1 MRLINYKQDGE
12 LLTMGIMFPVCI
24 AIGYGLGGLFDNW
37 VGSENLFKILGIFF
51 GISAAFLNLFRVA
64 KRFSDDNQKTTP

>member
-1 MRLINYKQDGE
+1 
-12 LLTMGIMFPVCI
+12 MGIMFPVCI

-37 VGSENLFKILGIFF
+37 VGTDTLFKLLGILL

-64 KRFSDDNQKTTP
+64 NRFSDDNQKTSR

>member
-1 MRLINYKQDGE
+1 MIKYKQDGE

-37 VGSENLFKILGIFF
+37 LGSETLFKILGILF

-64 KRFSDDNQKTTP
+64 KRFSDDNKKTSQ

>member
-1 MRLINYKQDGE
+1 MIKYKQDGE

-37 VGSENLFKILGIFF
+37 VGTDTLFKLLGILL

-64 KRFSDDNQKTTP
+64 NRFSDDNQKTSR